1 MPENKATRPRRAKRR
16 KPQQKLPE
24 VSKPEELN
32 VEVTSMETVP
42 EKKYAKK
49 TKVGA
54 PTIGRGTNFVETVGL
69 GNLKV
74 ITAHGR
80 DSDV

>member
-1 MPENKATRPRRAKRR
+1 MENKATRPRKARSR
-16 KPQQKLPE
+16 KPKLPK
-24 VSKPEELN
+24 VSNPETL
-32 VEVTSMETVP
+32 EVTSIEP
-42 EKKYAKK
+42 QLEKPQNMYAKK
-49 TKVGA
+49 KKVGT
-54 PTIGRGTNFVETVGL
+54 PTIGRGVKYVETVGL